1 MIRIETPR
9 GLADT
14 LRTLRHEAG
23 LKQADVAAAAG
34 CHPARI
40 SHAER
45 YHRGI
50 GFPVAIRHLAALGY
64 GLAIVPLDGKGPET
78 ALSATEAAQRPSA
91 GIPGGVGGAEAI
103 SGASEAV
110 ALCGCPVRNTW
121 ARIVSHSR
129 ECCDR
134 ATVERL
140 ARHLDGEA

>member
-40 SHAER
+40 SQVEC

-64 GLAIVPLDGKGPET
+64 GLAIVLLDQAGTEVAPGSTE
-78 ALSATEAAQRPSA
+78 SAEQAS
-91 GIPGGVGGAEAI
+91 GV
-103 SGASEAV
+103 
-110 ALCGCPVRNTW
+110 
-121 ARIVSHSR
+121 
-129 ECCDR
+129 
-134 ATVERL
+134 
-140 ARHLDGEA
+140 DGEGLGDSRAVGTLSGGEG